1 MGVLEIISG
10 VLLILCSIAIIV
22 MVLFQESKGN
32 GLSGAIAGG
41 EMMGN
46 EGALAFLQCHAC
58 QIHQVCGHRVLCAR
72 YPGGRHQHLSEISQK
87 KARQLLA
94 GFFAIYLRRPGKS
107 IVMCVE

>member
-32 GLSGAIAGG
+32 GLSCAIAGG

-46 EGALAFLQCHAC
+46 EGRSRSSNAC
-58 QIHQVCGHRVLCAR
+58 LPNTPSMRPSCSLCS
-72 YPGGRHQHLSEISQK
+72 LSWWASS
-87 KARQLLA
+87 A
-94 GFFAIYLRRPGKS
+94 S
-107 IVMCVE
+107 I

>member
-1 MGVLEIISG
+1 MTILEIISG

-46 EGALAFLQCHAC
+46 EGRSRSSTHPPPSRAALR
-58 QIHQVCGHRVLCAR
+58 GTT
-72 YPGGRHQHLSEISQK
+72 
-87 KARQLLA
+87 
-94 GFFAIYLRRPGKS
+94 LRRCGREARPSCASACMKDASARSGACS
-107 IVMCVE
+107 EPSAIPCSPCIATSSAR

>member
-32 GLSGAIAGG
+32 GLS
-41 EMMGN
+41 
-46 EGALAFLQCHAC
+46 
-58 QIHQVCGHRVLCAR
+58 
-72 YPGGRHQHLSEISQK
+72 GGRHQHLSEISQK